1 MTSEELERQVDEVVG
16 DLCRTL
22 PDTNADVDAVAR
34 RYSGRLCSDA
44 AVIEFIPLL
53 VERYTKEHFH
63 ASRDDLHESA

>member
-22 PDTNADVDAVAR
+22 PDANEDVGAVAR
-34 RYSGRLCSDA
+34 RYSGRLCSDTT
-44 AVIEFIPLL
+44 VNEFIPLL
-53 VERYTKEHFH
+53 VDRYTKEHFR